1 MTYVNRVKASI
12 ALLVLLG
19 LASSF
24 RLAHSALWEMRD
36 QGLGHDPMT
45 LFETRLAAIRHNL
58 PSYGVVGYVTEP
70 SPHIT
75 QELIWTRYYLAPLV
89 VLPYGQ
95 HCEVASSLVGGC
107 PNTAARPATAQLV
120 IGNFHQAPRTQL
132 LIDWHLTPIKDY
144 GDGMMLF
151 VNRER

>member
-1 MTYVNRVKASI
+1 MTYASRMKASI
-12 ALLVLLG
+12 ALLVVLG
-19 LASSF
+19 LASS
-24 RLAHSALWEMRD
+24 LHMAHSAFREVRD
-36 QGLGHDPMT
+36 QGLGRDPMT
-45 LFETRLAAIRHNL
+45 LFETRLASIRRDL

-89 VLPYGQ
+89 VLPYGK
-95 HCEVASSLVGGC
+95 HCQVASSLVGGC
-107 PNTAARPATAQLV
+107 PNSAPRPATAQLV
-120 IGNFHQAPRTQL
+120 IGNFHQAPPTQL
-132 LIDWHLTPIKDY
+132 LADWHLTPIKDY